1 MARTPRRK
9 SPVSVGEVLL
19 WVLFFL
25 LLVPAGAVGWAIGNS
40 GSGTKTVTVTV
51 GAASTTTAASTTSG
65 AATATAAPATTA
77 TATSRPAATTTATV
91 AAGGNAAQG
100 KALFS
105 SLGCGACHTFA
116 PAGASA
122 KIGPD
127 LDTRPALDAKT
138 AKMPLAAFVRES
150 IVKPNAF
157 VAPGYAK
164 GIMPTTFA
172 SLPKTKLDT
181 LVAFIVAGK
190 K

>member
-1 MARTPRRK
+1 M
-9 SPVSVGEVLL
+9 L
-19 WVLFFL
+19 WVLFFA

-40 GSGTKTVTVTV
+40 TAGGTKTVTVT
-51 GAASTTTAASTTSG
+51 AAAAATTTTPTS
-65 AATATAAPATTA
+65 TA
-77 TATSRPAATTTATV
+77 TATTTATVKTTPAATTTATV
-91 AAGGNAAQG
+91 AAGGTAAQG

-127 LDTRPALDAKT
+127 LDTRPAIDAKK
-138 AKMPLAAFVRES
+138 AHMALAAFVRES

-157 VAPGYAK
+157 IAPGYKA

-172 SLPKTKLDT
+172 SLPKAKLDA
-181 LVAFIVAGK
+181 LVAFVAK
-190 K
+190 